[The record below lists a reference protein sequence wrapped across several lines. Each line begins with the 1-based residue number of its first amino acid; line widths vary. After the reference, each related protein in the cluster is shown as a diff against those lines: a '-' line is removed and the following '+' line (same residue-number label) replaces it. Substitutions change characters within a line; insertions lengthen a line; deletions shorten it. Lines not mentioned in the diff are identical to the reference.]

1 MQIERFRFVA
11 EMLGITAL
19 VVSLIFVAF
28 QMKQTQ
34 DMNMA
39 QLEFDR
45 LSLYH
50 ANRLAVLES
59 DPMLSVVAKTRGIDW
74 DAPDLT
80 ELEKA
85 AALISADATIQL
97 WRIEYK
103 LVSLGFPIKVIP
115 LEDDMRAEIQGNP
128 AIEAAWNSKWE
139 DPVFASAGFYGLMH
153 KVFADK

>member
-1 MQIERFRFVA
+1 
-11 EMLGITAL
+11 
-19 VVSLIFVAF
+19 
-28 QMKQTQ
+28 
-34 DMNMA
+34 MA

-45 LSLYH
+45 LSLFH

-59 DPMLSVVAKTRGIDW
+59 DPMLSVVAKTRGRDW

-103 LVSLGFPIKVIP
+103 FVSLGFPIKAIP
-115 LEDDMRAEIQGNP
+115 LEDDIRAGIQGNP
-128 AIEAAWNSKWE
+128 ARRT
-139 DPVFASAGFYGLMH
+139 SAKCPSGLAT
-153 KVFADK
+153 VCISRPITL